1 MKDIKNYLINE
12 CIYNECI
19 ITEGHKIQYKKEIV
33 YDLDFDKYLISD
45 FNGGKFDWFKSKGE
59 LEDNV
64 NVGSGG
70 TTEISMT
77 VKFNNK
83 SSKVKLKISYEN
95 QDQQCD
101 DLKISNSLEISE
113 YEWYDILLYACDLS
127 NGSWLVEDIKED
139 ILKMIKN
146 QISK

>member
-1 MKDIKNYLINE
+1 MKDIKEYCIINE
-12 CIYNECI
+12 
-19 ITEGHKIQYKKEIV
+19 GHAIQYKKEII

-70 TTEISMT
+70 TTDISMT

-83 SSKVKLKISYEN
+83 SSSDTYKVDVFDPDKRPFIS
-95 QDQQCD
+95 
-101 DLKISNSLEISE
+101 S
-113 YEWYDILLYACDLS
+113 ACPS
-127 NGSWLVEDIKED
+127 VV
-139 ILKMIKN
+139 
-146 QISK
+146 

>member
-1 MKDIKNYLINE
+1 
-12 CIYNECI
+12 
-19 ITEGHKIQYKKEIV
+19 
-33 YDLDFDKYLISD
+33 
-45 FNGGKFDWFKSKGE
+45 
-59 LEDNV
+59 
-64 NVGSGG
+64 
-70 TTEISMT
+70 MT